1 MYALTVLL
9 AALCV
14 VGGVAGRQENATATD
29 TLIPNRFILQFS
41 DSANVEAVAAAI
53 KARPGTHIVKEF
65 NSPVFKGASIES
77 ETETTET
84 LSTIDDV
91 ESVWPSRMVK
101 LDPAPKKG
109 LDKRDAAAVPIAD
122 IHKSTGVYRLHE
134 AGILGEGVKVAVV
147 DTGIYYG
154 HSALGGGFG
163 PGFKVEG
170 GLDLIGDG
178 YWPGEPKNPDNDIED
193 FQGHGTHVAGIV
205 AGETEEFKG
214 VAPKATLYGYKVMGF
229 IDYTDDETLI
239 EAFLAA
245 YDDDV
250 DVITCSIG
258 GADGW
263 PDSAWQRVCDRIAA
277 TGIVITIAAG
287 NSGWEGAYHG
297 SSGSSAKGVIAVA
310 STDTPVIVGKPFNA
324 TFTDKA
330 GASKTVTLGYMADE
344 AFPETMNRP
353 IVPLTLD
360 LTSAVARGCQP
371 FPPGTP
377 SFANSIILLRSGGC
391 QNLVKQ
397 RNARAFGAD
406 YVLTYNDESVL
417 EIPFGYETATIGTIS
432 GDAGHE
438 IIALIK
444 DGGNV
449 TGDFSLD
456 QTRPIGI
463 VSPYGNLAN
472 DFTSIGALNDLSIKP
487 DIAAPGGNIY
497 STYLQMPTW
506 TILSGTSMA
515 TPYVAGVAAL
525 YISKFGGKKIHGA
538 KFSEQLMMRII
549 SSGERVAWSHGTTIQ
564 NFTAS
569 VAQVGTGLV
578 NASKVLDYTTQLSL
592 ERFALNDTAN
602 FAAKHTVAVTNNAAE
617 AVTYS
622 FSVEPA
628 AGFDTLDASDP
639 NRLAKYPLAPQI
651 MVPEVALPEDG
662 FSVGPGETKT
672 AEFTFKVPEGLNARL
687 LPTYSGSIAVK
698 SSKGESLAIPYLG
711 LAANLQKEMHE
722 TFEVGYPLA
731 TKGPDGSI
739 PLDPTNSITFT
750 FDLST
755 AAQDFP
761 RVAYEV
767 KWGVKTLRWDIFEDG
782 WDESAW
788 TSYPPVV
795 GENGYV
801 GTAAGY
807 RRTADQANFDPARD
821 SKNRT
826 VAFPLVNIFRT
837 SIETPRHIVCMR
849 FAALNPLGDP
859 AKADNWDVYD
869 LKKIVVSS
877 SPHWA

>member
-1 MYALTVLL
+1 M
-9 AALCV
+9 
-14 VGGVAGRQENATATD
+14 
-29 TLIPNRFILQFS
+29 
-41 DSANVEAVAAAI
+41 
-53 KARPGTHIVKEF
+53 
-65 NSPVFKGASIES
+65 
-77 ETETTET
+77 
-84 LSTIDDV
+84 
-91 ESVWPSRMVK
+91 
-101 LDPAPKKG
+101 
-109 LDKRDAAAVPIAD
+109 
-122 IHKSTGVYRLHE
+122 
-134 AGILGEGVKVAVV
+134 
-147 DTGIYYG
+147 
-154 HSALGGGFG
+154 
-163 PGFKVEG
+163 
-170 GLDLIGDG
+170 
-178 YWPGEPKNPDNDIED
+178 
-193 FQGHGTHVAGIV
+193 
-205 AGETEEFKG
+205 
-214 VAPKATLYGYKVMGF
+214 
-229 IDYTDDETLI
+229 
-239 EAFLAA
+239 
-245 YDDDV
+245 

-310 STDTPVIVGKPFNA
+310 STETPVIVGKPFNA

-353 IVPLTLD
+353 IVPLTFD

-525 YISKFGGKKIHGA
+525 YISKFGGKKVHGA

-549 SSGERVAWSHGTTIQ
+549 SSGERVAWSHGIVTQ
-564 NFTAS
+564 DFTAS

-672 AEFTFKVPEGLNARL
+672 AE
-687 LPTYSGSIAVK
+687 
-698 SSKGESLAIPYLG
+698 
-711 LAANLQKEMHE
+711 
-722 TFEVGYPLA
+722 
-731 TKGPDGSI
+731 
-739 PLDPTNSITFT
+739 
-750 FDLST
+750 
-755 AAQDFP
+755 
-761 RVAYEV
+761 
-767 KWGVKTLRWDIFEDG
+767 
-782 WDESAW
+782 
-788 TSYPPVV
+788 
-795 GENGYV
+795 
-801 GTAAGY
+801 
-807 RRTADQANFDPARD
+807 
-821 SKNRT
+821 
-826 VAFPLVNIFRT
+826 
-837 SIETPRHIVCMR
+837 
-849 FAALNPLGDP
+849 
-859 AKADNWDVYD
+859 
-869 LKKIVVSS
+869 
-877 SPHWA
+877 